1 MFFLS
6 QHNVREP
13 PNDPITVK
21 TRPCGLLRCV
31 FKGKCVTLPAETI
44 VCLHNNL

>member
-13 PNDPITVK
+13 ANDPITVK
-21 TRPCGLLRCV
+21 KRKCGILSCV
-31 FKGKCVTLPAETI
+31 FKRECVNLEADRI
-44 VCLHNNL
+44 IGLKNNM

>member
-13 PNDPITVK
+13 ANDPITVK
-21 TRPCGLLRCV
+21 KRKCGILRCV
-31 FKGKCVTLPAETI
+31 FKGKCVNLQAETI
-44 VCLHNNL
+44 ICLNNNI